1 LENGERIGI
10 VPGGIAEI
18 FEGFPKSGTHPSEE
32 YCIVR
37 RGFLKMA
44 WKYKI
49 PVVPIY
55 CFGSTKLFR
64 RIHLPVLER
73 FSKILR
79 VSLVVFFGQMG
90 LPIPFRQKLLYVI
103 GNPIAPDELDDHPVD
118 EEIALN
124 GMQKQFCDELQRIF
138 ERHKHSYGWGNK
150 TLKLITR

>member
-1 LENGERIGI
+1 
-10 VPGGIAEI
+10 
-18 FEGFPKSGTHPSEE
+18 
-32 YCIVR
+32 
-37 RGFLKMA
+37 MA